1 MPAPLHEQF
10 PAVTAA
16 LRLQLGQGTRTGSIA
31 DPRRE
36 GRRRSATGDGRGRSV
51 WRAEINIQT
60 NEGTVTTKH
69 LRGFALLDRT
79 KRRQIASKGGKAAHA
94 KGVAHEWSSEQ
105 ARLAGRKGG
114 LAHHARRMAKT
125 AQTTQTTL

>member
-1 MPAPLHEQF
+1 M
-10 PAVTAA
+10 
-16 LRLQLGQGTRTGSIA
+16 
-31 DPRRE
+31 
-36 GRRRSATGDGRGRSV
+36 
-51 WRAEINIQT
+51 
-60 NEGTVTTKH
+60 TTKH

-114 LAHHARRMAKT
+114 LAHHARRMAKSNNGNNT
-125 AQTTQTTL
+125 TTQTTL